1 LPSTAI
7 TRYPRPVGKPSRG
20 YDAGKK
26 VNGRKRHV
34 AVDTIGLLLSVLIT
48 AAGVQDRG
56 GAKPLLWNLE
66 PGTWNL
72 EPAESLP
79 LGQAHLGRRRIRRQV
94 RHLGQEQA
102 QATAEVTAA

>member
-7 TRYPRPVGKPSRG
+7 TRYPPARQEAQPRLWRGQEGQRPQAARRRRHDRATAVRADHRRRRPGPRRG
-20 YDAGKK
+20 E
-26 VNGRKRHV
+26 
-34 AVDTIGLLLSVLIT
+34 T
-48 AAGVQDRG
+48 AAV
-56 GAKPLLWNLE
+56 E
-66 PGTWNL
+66 PGTWNP

-102 QATAEVTAA
+102 QATAEVTAAW